1 MPELS
6 EFQRPIIDFVSD
18 DESDQHAIASAYAG
32 SGKTFILKESAQAI
46 DDDESMVICA
56 FNVPIAEELTRR
68 IRRANTEIRTNH
80 SLGLRTLK
88 QVWGNDVKV
97 SDGADYL
104 NHVLINALP
113 QRVTDDVKSDVR
125 ALVEK
130 CMAFVADD
138 DPNQAFVRVTDLMY
152 RFECQPKDRNMPP
165 EQYVTWALKT
175 LELLRVPSKF
185 ICYSQ
190 MLYVPA
196 FHRWSTG
203 DFRWTLVDEMQDL
216 NRAQMIVARNSMHE
230 YGRFF
235 GVGDRKQTINIWNGA
250 DPGGMDK
257 LKRVFRAREFKLP
270 ISYRVSESV
279 AELVRGFIPDFRAR
293 EGAPRGLVA
302 EVSEKFMRENWKPGD
317 MFLSRKN
324 ATLPRACL
332 MALSC
337 GVPAYI
343 RGGKDITKGLFDLI
357 RRSRQT
363 NILLFLKWL
372 RKYEEQQAALLLA
385 AKQETKADDLADTVA
400 TLIELSDG
408 CQTTAQLQER
418 MTRLFIDEH
427 PQGKLMCSTVHKA
440 KGLEVATEDDTV
452 WLDWST
458 FRSNS
463 EEEENITYVAQTRAK
478 GKLYMVRMEG
488 NKK

>member
-18 DESDQHAIASAYAG
+18 DESDEHGIASAYAG
-32 SGKTFILKESAQAI
+32 SGKTFILKEAAQAI
-46 DDDESMVICA
+46 DDEESMVICA
-56 FNVPIAEELTRR
+56 FNVPIAEELTRK
-68 IRRANTEIRTNH
+68 IRRANTDIRTNH
-80 SLGLRTLK
+80 SLGLKALK
-88 QVWGNDVKV
+88 RAWGNDVKI

-104 NHVLINALP
+104 NFVLTNALP
-113 QRVTDDVKSDVR
+113 AKITDDVKSDVR

-138 DPNQAFVRVTDLMY
+138 DPAQAFQRVTDLMF

-165 EQYVTWALKT
+165 DQYVRWALKA
-175 LELLRVPSKF
+175 LELLRVPSKS
-185 ICYSQ
+185 ICYGQ

-196 FHRWSTG
+196 FHKWSTG
-203 DFRWTLVDEMQDL
+203 DFRWTFVDEMQDL
-216 NRAQMIVARNSMHE
+216 NRAQMIVAKNAMHQ

-235 GVGDRKQTINIWNGA
+235 GVGDRKQAIYAWNGA
-250 DPGGMDK
+250 DSGGMDK
-257 LKRVFRAREFKLP
+257 MKRVFRAQEFKLP

-279 AELVRGFIPDFRAR
+279 ADLVRGYIPDFQARA
-293 EGAPRGLVA
+293 GAPQGEVA
-302 EVSEKFMRENWKPGD
+302 EVSEKFMRERWKPGD

-332 MALSC
+332 AALSC

-372 RKYEEQQAALLLA
+372 RTYEEQQVALLLA
-385 AKQETKADDLADTVA
+385 AKQETKADELNDTVA
-400 TLIELSDG
+400 TLVELSDE
-408 CQTTAQLQER
+408 CQTTDQLRDR

-440 KGLEVATEDDTV
+440 KGLEVATENDTV
-452 WLDWST
+452 WLDWGT

-478 GKLYMVRMEG
+478 GKLYMVRMDG